1 MRPAGLRALAAICAP
16 AAVIAVG
23 LLSPSTA
30 AAEENAPEP
39 DPISAA
45 STLTGVTPSVLT
57 PDSDGLTL
65 TGTVRNTG
73 DAPLQEVRAMI
84 RLSGNR
90 VESRSEIRE
99 IGTDEELYWGSRP
112 GDGLDDVADTLE
124 PGQGETFTV
133 TITNEQLGFDT
144 SGVYVVGIDI
154 LASPPG
160 SGDRERVT
168 TSRTVV
174 PWIESPDELP
184 AVPVAMLWPL
194 AARPALL
201 PDDTLTDETLA
212 EQLGADQPLSAVL
225 EAAADAPVTWAVDPD
240 LLDTV
245 SVLADGYRVVSP
257 EGPIDGTQAN
267 ADAALAWRE
276 RFDEVTQDHDVWMMP
291 YALPDVGALEEHDP
305 PLATE
310 LTQQSLA
317 AADAAAERLPSA
329 TGGVAW
335 LDDGSV
341 TDEVLTTLADAGART
356 VVVPSGAVQ
365 PTDDADAD
373 AEDDGGSGGDGEGGA
388 LGEITAGDHTLRVV
402 SADAGLSSAI
412 ADAAAH
418 DDPTAGAADLQQ
430 RWIAETAMVAL
441 AAAGDDT
448 EPPLL
453 VAAPPVRWR
462 PADPIP
468 QSLVA
473 AWTSSTWVEPV
484 GLTDRIDTVDA
495 PEVSAAPSEGTT
507 VLPEANVAATAQ
519 LRDDATQYATLL
531 ADPEDVTTA
540 LDHAT
545 LRSASTGWRDRPDTG
560 VSYARGIGDGLT
572 RRVEQVSINVP
583 ESVTLSSRTGSF
595 PLTVT
600 NELPEAVNVRLEVQ
614 SENPDRLR
622 ISEVETQEMGP
633 GEQKLV
639 EVTAQ
644 AAANGR
650 VPIEVQLT
658 TDDGRPI
665 GHPVAT
671 VVNATE
677 YGTIGW
683 VIVGGAGALF
693 LGAIV
698 RRTLRNRR
706 PRRRPRRGSEPP
718 EPPAPSAPSAGGV
731 LDELPAEARPT
742 QEAAR

>member
-1 MRPAGLRALAAICAP
+1 MRPAGLRALAAVCAP
-16 AAVIAVG
+16 AAVLAVG
-23 LLSPSTA
+23 LLAPGTAAADETAPSTA
-30 AAEENAPEP
+30 EFSAE
-39 DPISAA
+39 
-45 STLTGVTPSVLT
+45 STLSGVTPGVLT

-65 TGTVRNTG
+65 TGTVRNSG
-73 DAPLQEVRAMI
+73 DVPLEEVRALV

-99 IGTDEELYWGSRP
+99 IGVNEELYWGSRP
-112 GDGLDDVADTLE
+112 GEGFDDVADTLD
-124 PGQGETFTV
+124 PGQAETFTV
-133 TITNEQLGFDT
+133 TITNEQLGFDA
-144 SGVYVVGIDI
+144 SGVYVVGVDI
-154 LASPPG
+154 LATPAG
-160 SGDRERVT
+160 GDRDRLT

-174 PWIESPDELP
+174 PWIRNPDELP
-184 AVPVAMLWPL
+184 TVPVALLWPL
-194 AARPALL
+194 AAQPSLL
-201 PDDTLTDETLA
+201 PDGTLSDERLA
-212 EQLGADQPLSAVL
+212 EDLGADEPLSSLL
-225 EAAADAPVTWAVDPD
+225 EAGAEAPVTWAVDPD

-245 SVLADGYRVVSP
+245 DTMAGGYQVTSPDGA
-257 EGPIDGTQAN
+257 IDGTQAN
-267 ADAALAWRE
+267 TDAALAWQQQ
-276 RFDEVTQDHDVWMMP
+276 FDDIAQDRDVWMLP
-291 YALPDVGALEEHDP
+291 YALPDAGALQQHDP
-305 PLATE
+305 SLAAE
-310 LTQQSLA
+310 LTQRSLA
-317 AADAAAERLPSA
+317 AADAAADELPA
-329 TGGVAW
+329 TPGAAW
-335 LDDGSV
+335 LDGGSF
-341 TDEVLTTLADAGART
+341 TDEVVTTLAEAGART
-356 VVVPSGAVQ
+356 VVVPSGAVG
-365 PTDDADAD
+365 PADDDGDAD
-373 AEDDGGSGGDGEGGA
+373 GGA
-388 LGEITAGDHTLRVV
+388 LGQITAGDHTMRVV
-402 SADAGLSSAI
+402 AADTGLSSAI
-412 ADAAAH
+412 ADAVR
-418 DDPTAGAADLQQ
+418 DGVNPDAGAVDLQQ

-441 AAAGDDT
+441 DAADDDA

-468 QSLVA
+468 QSLVGVL
-473 AWTSSTWVEPV
+473 TSTTWIEPV
-484 GLTDRIDTVDA
+484 GLSERIDAGDA
-495 PEVSAAPSEGTT
+495 PEVSPAPTEGTT
-507 VLPEANVAATAQ
+507 FLPEANIAATAA
-519 LRDDATQYATLL
+519 LRDDATQYSTLL

-540 LDHAT
+540 LDLAT
-545 LRSASTGWRDRPDTG
+545 LRSASTGWRDDPDTG
-560 VSYARGIGDGLT
+560 VSYARGITDGLT
-572 RRVEQVSINVP
+572 RRLRQVSINVP

-600 NELPEAVNVRLEVQ
+600 NELDAAVNVRLEVQ

-622 ISEVETQEMGP
+622 VSEVETQEMAP

-665 GHPVAT
+665 GQPVAT

-693 LGAIV
+693 LGAIL

-706 PRRRPRRGSEPP
+706 PRRRRRRRSP
-718 EPPAPSAPSAGGV
+718 EPPAPTAGSV

>member
-1 MRPAGLRALAAICAP
+1 MRLAGLRALAAVCAP
-16 AAVIAVG
+16 AAVIGVG
-23 LLSPSTA
+23 LLAPATA
-30 AAEENAPEP
+30 AAEENAPDP
-39 DPISAA
+39 DVVSAET
-45 STLTGVTPSVLT
+45 TLTSVTPSVLT

-65 TGTVRNTG
+65 SGTVRNTG
-73 DAPLQEVRAMI
+73 DQPMENVQALF

-99 IGTDEELYWGSRP
+99 IGGNEELYWGSRP
-112 GDGLDDVADTLE
+112 GDGFDDVAGTLE
-124 PGQGETFTV
+124 PGQAETFTV
-133 TITNEQLGFDT
+133 TLTDEQLGFDA
-144 SGVYVVGIDI
+144 SGVYVVGVDI
-154 LASPPG
+154 LATPAEG
-160 SGDRERVT
+160 ERGRVS

-174 PWIESPDELP
+174 PWIQNPDELP
-184 AVPVAMLWPL
+184 SVPVAMLWPL

-201 PDDTLTDETLA
+201 PDGTLTDETLA

-225 EAAADAPVTWAVDPD
+225 EAGADAPVTWAVDPD

-245 SVLADGYRVVSP
+245 SALSDGYSVVSP
-257 EGPIDGTQAN
+257 EGTVDGSQAN
-267 ADAALAWRE
+267 TDAAQAWRE
-276 RFDEVTQDHDVWMMP
+276 RFDQVTQEHDVWMLP
-291 YALPDVGALEEHDP
+291 YALPDVGAFDDHDAA
-305 PLATE
+305 LAGT
-310 LTQQSLA
+310 LSQQSLA
-317 AADAAAERLPSA
+317 ASEAAAEQLPAA
-329 TGGVAW
+329 TSGVAW
-335 LDDGSV
+335 LDDGAV
-341 TDEVLTTLADAGART
+341 TDDVLNTLADAGAGT
-356 VVVPSGAVQ
+356 VVVPSDTVQ
-365 PTDDADAD
+365 ATDQ
-373 AEDDGGSGGDGEGGA
+373 DDSDHSEAGA
-388 LGEITAGDHTLRVV
+388 LGEVTAGDKTLRVV
-402 SADAGLSSAI
+402 AADAGLSSAI
-412 ADAAAH
+412 ADAVAAAE
-418 DDPTAGAADLQQ
+418 PTAGAADLQQ

-441 AAAGDDT
+441 AAADTGT

-453 VAAPPVRWR
+453 VAAPPLRWR

-468 QSLVA
+468 QSLVT

-484 GLTDRIDTVDA
+484 GLTDRVGA
-495 PEVSAAPSEGTT
+495 GGEALQVSSAPSEGTT
-507 VLPEANVAATAQ
+507 LLPEANVAATAA
-519 LRDDATQYATLL
+519 LRDDAMQYTTLL

-545 LRSASTGWRDRPDTG
+545 LRSASTGWRDNPDTG

-572 RRVEQVSINVP
+572 RRIERVSINVP
-583 ESVTLSSRTGSF
+583 ESVTLSSRAGSF

-600 NELPEAVNVRLEVQ
+600 NDLPDAVNVRLQVQ

-622 ISEVETQEMGP
+622 VAEVETQEMAP
-633 GEQKLV
+633 GEQRLV

-658 TDDGRPI
+658 TEDGRPI
-665 GHPVAT
+665 GTPVPT

-698 RRTLRNRR
+698 RRTLRSRR
-706 PRRRPRRGSEPP
+706 SRRRHRRHDDPP
-718 EPPAPSAPSAGGV
+718 EPAGGSV
-731 LDELPAEARPT
+731 VDELPAEARPT

>member
-1 MRPAGLRALAAICAP
+1 MRLPGLRALAALCAP
-16 AAVIAVG
+16 AAVIGVG
-23 LLSPSTA
+23 LLAPGTA
-30 AAEENAPEP
+30 AAEETAPDAGALTAET
-39 DPISAA
+39 A
-45 STLTGVTPSVLT
+45 LTGVSPGVLT
-57 PDSDGLTL
+57 PDVDAITL

-73 DAPLQEVRAMI
+73 DEPMSNVQALPRF
-84 RLSGNR
+84 STNR
-90 VESRSEIRE
+90 VESRDEIRA
-99 IGTDEELYWGSRP
+99 IGTDEELYWGSRDS
-112 GDGLDDVADTLE
+112 DGFDLLAATLE
-124 PGQGETFTV
+124 PGQAADFTV
-133 TITNEQLGFDT
+133 TISSEQLGFDAN
-144 SGVYVVGIDI
+144 GVYVVGVDV
-154 LASPPG
+154 LASPLD
-160 SGDRERVT
+160 STDRARF

-174 PWIESPDELP
+174 PWIQNPEELP
-184 AVPVAMLWPL
+184 SVPVAVLWPL

-201 PDDTLTDETLA
+201 PDGSLTDETLA
-212 EQLGADQPLSAVL
+212 EQLGPDEPLSAL
-225 EAAADAPVTWAVDPD
+225 LDAGAEAPVTWAVDPD

-245 SVLADGYRVVSP
+245 SVLSDGYSVVTP
-257 EGPIDGTQAN
+257 EGTIDGSQAN
-267 ADAALAWRE
+267 TDAALAWRE
-276 RFDEVTQDHDVWMMP
+276 RFDEVTQDHDVWTLP
-291 YALPDVGALEEHDP
+291 YAVPDIGAFDEHDAA
-305 PLATE
+305 LAGT
-310 LTQQSLA
+310 LSQQSLA
-317 AADAAAERLPSA
+317 ASEAAAEQLPAA
-329 TGGVAW
+329 TSGVAW
-335 LDDGSV
+335 LDDAV
-341 TDEVLTTLADAGART
+341 TDDVLTTLADAGAST
-356 VVVPSGAVQ
+356 VVVPSDAVQ
-365 PTDDADAD
+365 ATDQDDADHSEA
-373 AEDDGGSGGDGEGGA
+373 GA
-388 LGEITAGDHTLRVV
+388 LGEVTAGDKTLRVV
-402 SADAGLSSAI
+402 AADAGLSSAI
-412 ADAAAH
+412 SDAVAADE
-418 DDPTAGAADLQQ
+418 PTAGAADLQQ

-441 AAAGDDT
+441 AAADDDT

-453 VAAPPVRWR
+453 VAAPPLRWR
-462 PADPIP
+462 PAEPIP

-484 GLTDRIDTVDA
+484 GLTDRVGAGEA
-495 PEVSAAPSEGTT
+495 PEVSTTPSEGTT
-507 VLPEANVAATAQ
+507 SLPEANVAATAE
-519 LRDDATQYATLL
+519 LRDDATQYTTLL

-545 LRSASTGWRDRPDTG
+545 LRSASTGWRDNPDTG

-572 RRVEQVSINVP
+572 RRIERVSITVP

-600 NELPEAVNVRLEVQ
+600 NDLPDAVNVRLQVQ

-622 ISEVETQEMGP
+622 VSEVETQEMGP

-658 TDDGRPI
+658 TDDGQPI
-665 GHPVAT
+665 GNPVAT

-698 RRTLRNRR
+698 RRTLRSRR
-706 PRRRPRRGSEPP
+706 PRRRRRRPDDSP
-718 EPPAPSAPSAGGV
+718 EPAGGSV